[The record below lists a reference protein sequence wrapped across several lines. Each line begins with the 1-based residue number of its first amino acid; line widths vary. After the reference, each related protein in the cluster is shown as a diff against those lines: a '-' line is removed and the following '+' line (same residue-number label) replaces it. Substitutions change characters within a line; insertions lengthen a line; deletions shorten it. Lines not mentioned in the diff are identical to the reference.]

1 MECPNCGAYNPEDRT
16 QCWKCDDLLP
26 IKKEEPKKANEPGR
40 MGMLTWV
47 VLIVLGAIY
56 LFNQCCRADTA
67 AADFDAGATGTGG
80 SSPHLVHPQ

>member
-26 IKKEEPKKANEPGR
+26 VKKEERPKQNQPGR
-40 MGMLTWV
+40 MSMLTWV

-56 LFNQCCRADTA
+56 MFNQCSGPVAEPPTSRHAPTA
-67 AADFDAGATGTGG
+67 VVQ
-80 SSPHLVHPQ
+80 PRI

>member
-56 LFNQCCRADTA
+56 LFNQC
-67 AADFDAGATGTGG
+67 AGQT
-80 SSPHLVHPQ
+80 LPQPTSMQAPPAPVVRPLI